1 MIRACGVSEAGSVRK
16 TNEDRFITDAELNLF
31 AVADGM
37 GGHRAGE
44 VASRLAI
51 EALTA
56 FVRVSVTDMDVTWP
70 YGIDPKLSFEG
81 NRLRTAV
88 CLANR
93 RVFRASESSDDYAGM
108 GTTIVSVLIKGPQAA
123 IGSVGDSRIYLLA
136 DGALQQLTVDD
147 SWAARILAQDS
158 GLGPEDVAKHPMRH
172 VLTNVIGARESVDVH
187 LLEHTLAH
195 GQVLLLCTDG
205 LHGVLQPDVIRD
217 ILSNTPDVTVAAQ
230 TLVDKAIALGTRDNV
245 TALVV
250 RYEADE

>member
-1 MIRACGVSEAGSVRK
+1 VSDAGSVRK

-56 FVRVSVTDMDVTWP
+56 FIRLSVSDMDVTWP

-81 NRLRTAV
+81 NRLRTAI

-93 RVFRASESSDDYAGM
+93 RVFRASENTDDYAGM
-108 GTTIVSVLIKGPQAA
+108 GTTIVSVLLNDAQVA

-136 DGALQQLTVDD
+136 DGVLQQLTVDD

-158 GLGPEDVAKHPMRH
+158 GLGPEEVAKHPMRN

-187 LLEHTLAH
+187 LTERTLVD
-195 GQVLLLCTDG
+195 GQVLLLCSDG
-205 LHGVLQPDVIRD
+205 LHGVLQPAAMQK
-217 ILSNTPDVTVAAQ
+217 ILAATPDVDAAAQ
-230 TLVDKAIALGTRDNV
+230 KLVDKAIELGTRDNA
-245 TALVV
+245 TALVI
-250 RYEADE
+250 RYEADK